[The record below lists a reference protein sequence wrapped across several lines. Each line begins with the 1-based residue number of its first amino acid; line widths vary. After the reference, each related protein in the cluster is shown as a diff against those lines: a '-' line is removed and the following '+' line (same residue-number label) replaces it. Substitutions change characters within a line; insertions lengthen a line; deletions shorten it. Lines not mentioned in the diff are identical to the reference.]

1 MWSETEWIELAA
13 IAPDAAAEG
22 VPMPGK
28 HESPQRSRPSTGV
41 FRLGKGKGRRPESFP
56 EKVSA
61 LSAARGWRRPASQ
74 FYF

>member
-1 MWSETEWIELAA
+1 MWFSTFVSVLAA
-13 IAPDAAAEG
+13 MTPDAAADG

-28 HESPQRSRPSTGV
+28 HESPQRSSPSTGV